1 MKHPPI
7 TSPMKQLCA
16 FALLFLT
23 LTACD
28 NPVSENRRIVMEAP
42 TKDSVLAPIQKPDV
56 NVNENPERAVYITK
70 FNKAFQ
76 EFQSAVYNE
85 DAEGVNQFIDQAR
98 GLYIIENPGAMP
110 KMTLVKDIRNFQRE
124 FQNRS
129 FFTIKE
135 QLQSCQLKEEELPTF
150 NCEGATA
157 GNTGYSKEGCFA
169 ADAAEFRKNEIY
181 KYASLPEQEIK
192 NIETTLPFVQRT
204 VVQTSSSYRFH
215 WGFINN
221 AWKVL
226 FIDLRIPCSA

>member
-1 MKHPPI
+1 MKNLPF
-7 TSPMKQLCA
+7 
-16 FALLFLT
+16 FAIFCLT
-23 LTACD
+23 FIAACD
-28 NPVSENRRIVMEAP
+28 SPVSENQVLVSEAP
-42 TKDSVLAPIQKPDV
+42 KKDSVLAPIQKPDV
-56 NVNENPERAVYITK
+56 NVEEHPEKAVYISK

-85 DAEGVNQFIDQAR
+85 DADGFNKFIDPAR
-98 GLYIIENPGAMP
+98 GVYIIENPGAMP
-110 KMTLVKDIRNFQRE
+110 KMTLVKDIRNFKRE
-124 FQNRS
+124 FQGRS

-135 QLQSCQLKEEELPTF
+135 LFKSCQLKEEELPTF
-150 NCEGATA
+150 NCEGATN

-169 ADAAEFRKNEIY
+169 GDAEEFRENEVF

-192 NIETTLPFVQRT
+192 SIKATLPLVQTT

-215 WGFINN
+215 FGYLNN

>member
-1 MKHPPI
+1 MKYLPV
-7 TSPMKQLCA
+7 
-16 FALLFLT
+16 FAILILSLLS
-23 LTACD
+23 ACD
-28 NPVSENRRIVMEAP
+28 SPATENQHMVMEAHK
-42 TKDSVLAPIQKPDV
+42 KDSVLAPIQKPDV
-56 NVNENPERAVYITK
+56 NVEDNPERAVYISK

-85 DAEGVNQFIDQAR
+85 DAEGLNQFIDQDR
-98 GLYIIENPGAMP
+98 GLYMIENPGAMP
-110 KMTLVKDIRNFQRE
+110 RMTLVKDIRNFQRE
-124 FQNRS
+124 FQQRS

-135 QLQSCQLKEEELPTF
+135 QLKSCQLKEEELPTF

-169 ADAAEFRKNEIY
+169 ADAEEFRQNEIY

-192 NIETTLPFVQRT
+192 NIVASLPIVQKT

-215 WGFINN
+215 FGFING